1 MVAYADNLFA
11 AIQGSA
17 AQPAVLVSVCV
28 GSQQL
33 QAILLRL
40 RMDLYPA
47 DGMPWPRSHVSPQM
61 SVAFLVLHVIAI
73 RLPSRVVSMAWPRS
87 ITAVLRQRGR
97 LPEYAI
103 ASGWV
108 GFLLTACL
116 FRAQA
121 WCPRLWSS
129 CL

>member
-1 MVAYADNLFA
+1 
-11 AIQGSA
+11 
-17 AQPAVLVSVCV
+17 
-28 GSQQL
+28 
-33 QAILLRL
+33 
-40 RMDLYPA
+40 
-47 DGMPWPRSHVSPQM
+47 MPWPRSHVSPQM

-73 RLPSRVVSMAWPRS
+73 RLPSKVVSMAWPRS

-103 ASGWV
+103 AYGWV
-108 GFLLTACL
+108 GFLLTARP

-129 CL
+129 CLWTGESQINFGELIAALSAIFSLRHELKGRRILHFVDHQGALAF